1 MADEALYELKVLG
14 GKDQGRV
21 VPLEGESIVL
31 GHSSSGFTASR
42 DEIRF
47 EEPTVSRVHAVLNWN
62 QKENVY
68 HVSNRSP
75 INPVAVDGTPAASGR
90 ALPGVRLQMGQ
101 LVVEVV
107 AREGVVPAE
116 TERLVVPAM
125 PPTTGGFLGEEDSL
139 QKGPLP
145 AWVIPRAA
153 PEAAPAQTESGRKG
167 RKKKEEAPPKAAA
180 RPPAEP
186 PAPAGAGP
194 APQAAAGSPRG
205 RLEVLKGAAA
215 GQSFPVV
222 DQSTLGRSPDCTI
235 PLADKQISRLH
246 CCIEFEGDAAFLLHL
261 SSTSTTKVNRTAVKD
276 RYHLRGGEEITLAD
290 HVVLRWVAESP

>member
-21 VPLEGESIVL
+21 VPLEGESIIL
-31 GHSSSGFTASR
+31 GHGMGGFAASR

-125 PPTTGGFLGEEDSL
+125 PPTTGGFLGDEDSL

-145 AWVIPRAA
+145 AWVIPQPA
-153 PEAAPAQTESGRKG
+153 PTAAPARAESGRKG
-167 RKKKEEAPPKAAA
+167 RKKKDEAAPKPVAAQ
-180 RPPAEP
+180 PPAEP
-186 PAPAGAGP
+186 ASGPVPPATAGP
-194 APQAAAGSPRG
+194 PRG

-222 DQSTLGRSPDCTI
+222 DQSTIGRSPDCTI
-235 PLADKQISRLH
+235 ALTDKQVSRLH

-261 SSTSTTKVNRTAVKD
+261 SSSSTTKVNRTVVKD
-276 RYHLRGGEEITLAD
+276 RHHLRGGEEITLAD